1 MERRRVGR
9 REGREGRRK
18 RREGRKERGKERGN
32 EGRREG
38 RKERKERRREGRE
51 GGDGLRSSY
60 LIPVATAEVPE
71 VSSQG
76 TAGGDCLPNYPGGTS
91 RGRPPAHGSRGR
103 GAPRTSLHC
112 QD

>member
-38 RKERKERRREGRE
+38 RKERKERRRE